1 MGMGLRRGSQSK
13 WLHTE
18 DGQLLGISFGADFC
32 AEHEWGIKTIKQIFA
47 INDSYVGVMRREAF
61 AVPSA
66 KHFRHGTIKVPTSR
80 RASAKKVD
88 VHILRAQDYF
98 HNNQLEWYG
107 GRSELIVDDYFRDPV
122 CLWSDSGFAIATL
135 NKAALDQIITAIEQ
149 RDVCIGLFG
158 GMTVFGNPGLTV
170 LIKSRIPAD
179 VINQWTKA
187 DLDIIELQKASDETG
202 IIAKI
207 KLANDTYIAEQKE
220 KGHRFVR
227 APNEYYACS
236 PHWNT
241 NKKVNTKWRVVY
253 WLNPCNQDQNQYG
266 WFTAEDLELWL
277 EGKGPVKQMDKRK

>member
-135 NKAALDQIITAIEQ
+135 NKAALDQMISAIEQ

-158 GMTVFGNPGLTV
+158 GMAAFGNPGLTI

-179 VINQWTKA
+179 VAAQWTEA
-187 DLDIIELQKASDETG
+187 DLDAIELQKASDETG
-202 IIAKI
+202 IIAK
-207 KLANDTYIAEQKE
+207 LAAFNIEQKA
-220 KGHRFVR
+220 KGHLHFQT
-227 APNEYYACS
+227 PCTYFACS
-236 PHWNT
+236 PRWN
-241 NKKVNTKWRVVY
+241 NDKKAKTKWRVVY
-253 WLNPCNQDQNQYG
+253 WLNPCNQSENQYG
-266 WFTAEDLELWL
+266 WYTAEELELWM
-277 EGKGPVKQMDKRK
+277 EGKGPVKQMDKRN